1 MKTDK
6 KSYHHMAM
14 SRYTTVE
21 SSGSIYLADS
31 SHRDKPVSTH
41 LYAGLAKKLAQ
52 VFGLLS
58 YGKVQTY
65 VLATPA
71 VRGQWVNLLNPET
84 LQSFINPSIREGIQ
98 SLFFSV
104 HVYTPI
110 TDVLQLF
117 L

>member
-1 MKTDK
+1 
-6 KSYHHMAM
+6 MAM

-21 SSGSIYLADS
+21 SGGRIYLEDS

-41 LYAGLAKKLAQ
+41 LYAGLAKKLVQ
-52 VFGLLS
+52 VFWLLS
-58 YGKVQTY
+58 YGKIQTN

-71 VRGQWVNLLNPET
+71 VWGQRVNLLNPET
-84 LQSFINPSIREGIQ
+84 LQSFINPPIREAMHP
-98 SLFFSV
+98 LFFSV

-110 TDVLQLF
+110 TDFLQLS